1 MTDRSDVSPRIIL
14 SHFQATPLV
23 QARREGR
30 ACAET
35 STDLGLTAVEVRLC
49 PEGVQFPG
57 GAYLNWETLEEI
69 AASENV
75 CFQVQSGSARKID
88 TFSEF
93 TGRYYSLMPTAAA
106 PTLLV
111 SGIPMHRIKDTDPY
125 RDTLAKIRSIA
136 PIAGRVLDTSTGLG
150 YTAIE
155 AAKTADQVITIELD
169 PAVLE
174 IARHNP
180 WSRSL
185 FDNPAIQQ
193 IVGDSFQEIAQLAG
207 GSFSRIIHDPPTLS
221 LAGELYSLAF
231 YRQAYRVLRHGGRMF
246 HYVGNPESKSGARV
260 TSGVVRRL
268 QEAGFRQVYRRPKA
282 FGLVAYK

>member
-1 MTDRSDVSPRIIL
+1 MSPPIIL
-14 SHFQATPLV
+14 SHFQATPLL

-30 ACAET
+30 GCAET
-35 STDLGLTAVEVRLC
+35 STDLGLAAVEVRLC
-49 PEGVQFPG
+49 PRGVHFPG
-57 GAYLNWETLEEI
+57 GQELTWETLEEI
-69 AASENV
+69 AASENA
-75 CFQVQSGSARKID
+75 CFHIQSGNVRKID

-93 TGRYYSLMPTAAA
+93 TGRYYSLMPTTAA

-125 RDTLAKIRSIA
+125 RDTLAKVRTIA

-155 AAKTADQVITIELD
+155 AAKTADEVITIELD
-169 PAVLE
+169 PGVLE
-174 IARHNP
+174 IARLNP
-180 WSRSL
+180 WSHPL
-185 FDNPAIQQ
+185 FDHPVIQQ
-193 IVGDSFQEIAQLAG
+193 IIGDSFQEIAELEG

-231 YRQAYRVLRHGGRMF
+231 YRQAYRVLKHGGRMF

-268 QEAGFRQVYRRPKA
+268 QEAGFRQVQRRPKA

>member
-1 MTDRSDVSPRIIL
+1 MTDRRKTSPLIIL
-14 SHFQATPLV
+14 SHFQATPLL

-30 ACAET
+30 PCAET
-35 STDLGLTAVEVRLC
+35 STDLGLTAVEVHLC
-49 PEGVQFPG
+49 PESVQFPG
-57 GAYLNWETLEEI
+57 GEELNWETLEEI
-69 AASENV
+69 AASQNA
-75 CFQVQSGSARKID
+75 CFHYVRGSARKID

-93 TGRYYSLMPTAAA
+93 TGRYYSLMPTTAA
-106 PTLLV
+106 PTMLI
-111 SGIPMHRIKDTDPY
+111 SGIPMHRIKDTDPF
-125 RDTLAKIRSIA
+125 RDTLSKIRSIA

-155 AAKTADQVITIELD
+155 AAKTAEQVITIELD

-174 IARHNP
+174 IARLNP
-180 WSRSL
+180 WSQSL

-193 IVGDSFQEIAQLAG
+193 IVGDSFQEIAEFEG

-221 LAGELYSLAF
+221 LAGDLYSLAF
-231 YRQAYRVLRHGGRMF
+231 YRQAHRVLKHGGRMF
-246 HYVGNPESKSGARV
+246 HYVGSPESKSGARV

-268 QEAGFRQVYRRPKA
+268 QEAGFRQVHRRPKA